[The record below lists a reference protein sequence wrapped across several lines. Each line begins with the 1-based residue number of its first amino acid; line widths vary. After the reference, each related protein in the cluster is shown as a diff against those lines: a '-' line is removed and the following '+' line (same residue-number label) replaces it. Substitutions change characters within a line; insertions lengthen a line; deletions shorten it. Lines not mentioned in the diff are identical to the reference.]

1 VSRSSKAG
9 GSRNQDRFVGAPL
22 LIVWRKSALCK
33 RCHQR
38 QRVCKKR
45 TEPGGTI
52 IHRVVSCAEPKGSN
66 PRSSMLAFRLRQ
78 TSGEER
84 SRGRIRDQRVGP
96 ALKRAERNR
105 NGTDGCRIRFRQ
117 FFTSSLHPLGNC
129 ISRCCTFCRKTSYFK
144 GGTLLFSSAD
154 DPGRNSRTMEFHLT
168 CGRPSCTVWWSRKN
182 RSAP

>member
-1 VSRSSKAG
+1 MPSKAEG
-9 GSRNQDRFVGAPL
+9 MQEAHRTGRHNHPPGCLVCGTER
-22 LIVWRKSALCK
+22 IKSA
-33 RCHQR
+33 
-38 QRVCKKR
+38 
-45 TEPGGTI
+45 I
-52 IHRVVSCAEPKGSN
+52 KG
-66 PRSSMLAFRLRQ
+66 RSMLAFRLRQ